1 MMRAAIGLLGLGLL
15 GGLAPTGLR
24 GIPYAV
30 PVVVGAVSAL
40 VLLLSGGVAFAS
52 FTPRRVRWIARRR
65 APASTTSRRALKRV
79 TSASPSRIA

>member
-1 MMRAAIGLLGLGLL
+1 MRAAIGLLGLGLL

-40 VLLLSGGVAFAS
+40 VLLLSGSVAFAS
-52 FTPRRVRWIARRR
+52 FRPRRVRRAARRR
-65 APASTTSRRALKRV
+65 APAPTTPRRALNRV
-79 TSASPSRIA
+79 ASPSASRIA